1 MSVIIS
7 GTGVIGPNGSASG
20 PTFEGADTDTGIFF
34 PAAGA
39 VAISTDGVESLRVS
53 GNNMAVGTSNTS
65 SARMRVDTT
74 GGGGYGRD
82 SPNLWLSNSNDPS
95 IRLFNTGN
103 SRSATMYVPGGG
115 GGWALT
121 CETNTAFDLSTDTSG
136 NFTARGNVTAFSDAR
151 LKTDVRNIQNA
162 LDTVM
167 KMQGVHYTRIDNGE
181 KNIGFIAQEL
191 QQCIPE
197 VVSTTLDGNTLGV
210 SYGNL
215 VALLVEAIKEQ
226 QQQIESLKNIISSN
240 RVG

>member
-1 MSVIIS
+1 MTVVIS
-7 GTGVIGPNGSASG
+7 GSGISGPDGSATNPPYDG
-20 PTFEGADTDTGIFF
+20 TDTDTGIFF

-39 VAISTDGVESLRVS
+39 VAISTDGTERLRVS
-53 GNNMAVGTSNTS
+53 GSNMAVGTANTT
-65 SARMRVDTT
+65 SARVRVDTT
-74 GGGGYGRD
+74 GGGGFGRD
-82 SPNLWLSNSNDPS
+82 APNLWLSNSNDPG

-136 NFTARGNVTAFSDAR
+136 NFTARGNVTAYSDAR
-151 LKTDVRNIQNA
+151 LKTDVRNIENA

-167 KMQGVHYTRIDNGE
+167 KMRGVHYTRIDNGE

-191 QQCIPE
+191 QQCVPD
-197 VVSTTLDGNTLGV
+197 VVSTTLDGDTLGV

-215 VALLVEAIKEQ
+215 VALLTEAIKEQ
-226 QQQIESLKNIISSN
+226 QKQIEELKALVTNK
-240 RVG
+240 